1 MSLFPFWAECLFIC
15 FRRNPKIFEEL
26 LIGDV
31 LSLTLSNY
39 VRTNPTRI
47 YVHGW
52 TENGQNKLSR
62 NLRDGRLLRFKKK
75 RINRMSN

>member
-1 MSLFPFWAECLFIC
+1 MPAMKTHFLLWT
-15 FRRNPKIFEEL
+15 RRNPKIFEEL

-75 RINRMSN
+75 RINRISN